1 MAEARDDWR
10 AAVTPAIDPEK
21 VLFLDETWA
30 RTNMTPARGYAP
42 KGERLPEAVPFRR
55 WATLTFVGALGAGG
69 LVARRVLDGAV
80 NGARFLAYVREV
92 LVPCL
97 TPGVTVVMDNL
108 RSHKVAGVRE
118 AIEGAGCRLRYLPP
132 YSPDL
137 NPIEMAFSKLKG
149 LLRKAAE
156 RTAEGLRAVI
166 ERLAGEVT
174 PEDAQAY
181 IRHAGY
187 TATPDRSLL

>member
-1 MAEARDDWR
+1 VAAARGDWHDT
-10 AAVTPAIDPEK
+10 VTPSVDPEK
-21 VLFLDETWA
+21 VLFLDETGA
-30 RTNMTPARGYAP
+30 RTNMTPTRGYAP

-55 WATLTFVGALGAGG
+55 WATLTFVGALGAAG
-69 LVARRVLDGAV
+69 LLARRVLDGPV
-80 NGARFLAYVREV
+80 SGAKFLAYVREV

-97 TPGVTVVMDNL
+97 VPGVTVVMDNL

-118 AIEGAGCRLRYLPP
+118 AIEGAGCRLLYLPP

-149 LLRKAAE
+149 LLRRAAE
-156 RTAEGLRAVI
+156 RTAEGLREAI
-166 ERLAGEVT
+166 ERLAGAVT
-174 PEDAQAY
+174 PEDARNY

-187 TATPDRSLL
+187 TATPPRSVL

>member
-1 MAEARDDWR
+1 MAEARGEWR
-10 AAVTPAIDPEK
+10 GEVTPALDPAE

-30 RTNMTPARGYAP
+30 RTNMSPARGYAP
-42 KGERLPEAVPFRR
+42 EGERLVEAVPFRR

-69 LVARRVLDGAV
+69 LVARRVLDGPV
-80 NGARFLAYVREV
+80 NGAKFLAYVREV
-92 LVPCL
+92 LVPAL
-97 TPGVTVVMDNL
+97 RPGVTVVLDNL

-118 AIEGAGCRLRYLPP
+118 AVEGAGCRLRYLPP

-137 NPIEMAFSKLKG
+137 NPIGMAFSKLKG
-149 LLRKAAE
+149 LLRRAAE
-156 RTAEGLRAVI
+156 RTAEGLRAAI